1 MKQRLVH
8 LDFLRGLAAL
18 LVVLEHL
25 RAFFFVTFP
34 ELQSPGILTKAF
46 YLVTGLGHQ
55 SVMIFFVLSG
65 YLVGGSVITALEKR
79 KWSWKSYLLRRMSR
93 LWVVLIPALIL
104 TLILDKIGYSFAPA
118 GYEGAYRAIYN
129 TGPSLTGPAQ
139 WSLSLFFGNIFF
151 LQNICI
157 PCFGTNSPLWSLANE
172 FWYYLLLPL
181 LLTVFLPGRLW
192 LRIPSLLA
200 AMLLIYLLPSS
211 VLFGGLIWGL
221 GAGVFFLIRNASV
234 RTIASHPLWL
244 ALGFLL
250 TLGMLLATRFGHLN
264 GYGDL
269 ALGVGCAVLV
279 AGLACRSS
287 ANSLY
292 GRISAGISDISYTL
306 YLVHFPLMA
315 FVFFVFFHGKQIQP
329 NAVTTLC
336 FGGLFAATIA
346 YSAVIWWLFERN
358 TDEVRIFV
366 ESKLS
371 LFPVPEPIHAGFGM
385 PWLTSWITVRKI
397 SILPELGAAIWRG
410 IRNTG
415 GSYLKESRVGVFLRP
430 RPAFAYHLLH
440 PLLFIMLC
448 YRC

>member
-1 MKQRLVH
+1 M
-8 LDFLRGLAAL
+8 

-65 YLVGGSVITALEKR
+65 YLVGGSVIAALEKG

-129 TGPSLTGPAQ
+129 TGPSLTGPAE
-139 WSLSLFFGNIFF
+139 WSFSLFFGNIFF
-151 LQNICI
+151 LQTISI

-192 LRIPSLLA
+192 IRIPSLLM
-200 AMLLIYLLPSS
+200 AMLLILLLPSS
-211 VLFGGLIWGL
+211 VLFGGLIWVSGV
-221 GAGVFFLIRNASV
+221 GVFFLLRKASV
-234 RTIASHPLWL
+234 RTIVSHPLWIVFGL
-244 ALGFLL
+244 FMTA
-250 TLGMLLATRFGHLN
+250 GMLLATRTALMSGWC
-264 GYGDL
+264 GDL
-269 ALGVGCAVLV
+269 ALGLGCAFLV
-279 AGLACRSS
+279 AGLACTSS

-292 GRISAGISDISYTL
+292 GKISAGISDISYTL

-315 FVFFVFFHGKQIQP
+315 FVFFVFFHGKQIHP
-329 NAVTTLC
+329 TAMTALC
-336 FGGLFAATIA
+336 FGGLFSATIV

-366 ESKLS
+366 ESKLN
-371 LFPVPEPIHAGFGM
+371 LFPAPEPIHAGFGI
-385 PWLTSWITVRKI
+385 PWLRSRI
-397 SILPELGAAIWRG
+397 SRGGISVLPELSAAMWRG
-410 IRNTG
+410 IRNMG
-415 GSYLKESRVGVFLRP
+415 ESYLKESKVRVLLSP